1 MEVLQNEAT
10 QRDDFLYQNIWCC
23 CCLDVAE
30 KSDEDNEDDDDDNKL
45 CFVALKC
52 IALERI

>member
-10 QRDDFLYQNIWCC
+10 QRDDFLYQNMWCC